1 MLDVDNDGT
10 EDFSWVRNDIDD
22 TIIIIE
28 EHFKDK
34 SSSEDEL

>member
-1 MLDVDNDGT
+1 MLDVDNNGI
-10 EDFSWVRNDIDD
+10 EYFSWVRNDIDD
-22 TIIIIE
+22 TTIIIE